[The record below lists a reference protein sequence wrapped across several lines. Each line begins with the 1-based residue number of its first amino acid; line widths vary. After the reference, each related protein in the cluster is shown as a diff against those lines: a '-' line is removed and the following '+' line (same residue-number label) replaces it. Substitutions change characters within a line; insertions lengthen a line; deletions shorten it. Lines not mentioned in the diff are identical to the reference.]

1 MSVDCLRFFTV
12 YGPRQR
18 PEMAIS
24 KFTDALISNRS
35 ITFYGDGAS
44 ARNYTFVSDIVRG
57 IFASVQNPDGYRVI
71 NLGGRQPISLSKLV
85 QVLGESLSCTP
96 ELNYL
101 PMQPGDVTIT
111 CAAVD
116 RAQELLG
123 FQSEVPITD
132 GVQQFVTWFQRTQTD
147 PSFR

>member
-1 MSVDCLRFFTV
+1 
-12 YGPRQR
+12 
-18 PEMAIS
+18 MAIS

-35 ITFYGDGAS
+35 TAIYGDGTS
-44 ARNYTFVSDIVRG
+44 ARDYTFVSDIVR

-116 RAQELLG
+116 RARKSCSAFRVKFLLLMV
-123 FQSEVPITD
+123 S
-132 GVQQFVTWFQRTQTD
+132 
-147 PSFR
+147 SSL